1 VATFL
6 TLRAPEPRDAQ
17 PLLAHLLDDRAGRRP
32 VGPLH
37 GAPVVLG
44 SQLPSNFV
52 GVVDLDLEPRAL
64 REHRAVRYDL
74 HPSEAELTE
83 ALTISLSAPRV
94 VFTTLG
100 LQRVVDAGHGV
111 GLREDVTAD
120 EVADFMAVLA
130 HTDVGFVARAADAA
144 GVVQVLAATVAALR
158 GDDVRAAWEIPDVA
172 QLRAVPDP
180 AARALREVL
189 RSIEVPDAV
198 QVVMEL
204 AGANVL
210 RR

>member
-1 VATFL
+1 M
-6 TLRAPEPRDAQ
+6 
-17 PLLAHLLDDRAGRRP
+17 LAHLLDDRAGRRP

-44 SQLPSNFV
+44 SQLPDGFA
-52 GVVDLDLEPRAL
+52 GVVELDVGPQYLP
-64 REHRAVRYDL
+64 EHRAVRYDL

>member
-44 SQLPSNFV
+44 SQLPYGFA

-130 HTDVGFVARAADAA
+130 HTDVGFVARAADVA
-144 GVVQVLAATVAALR
+144 GVLRVLAATVAALR
-158 GDDVRAAWEIPDVA
+158 GDDVRQAWEIPDVA

>member
-1 VATFL
+1 M
-6 TLRAPEPRDAQ
+6 
-17 PLLAHLLDDRAGRRP
+17 LAHLLDDRAGRRP

-44 SQLPSNFV
+44 SQLPDGFA

-111 GLREDVTAD
+111 GLREDVPAD